1 MSETKVA
8 AEKKHSSLAR
18 GLIAGFIGGVAG
30 TAAKAFAER
39 IFVPQPKPAP
49 QELASARE
57 AANAP
62 TELAKA
68 TQSDAF
74 RWGLGA
80 VTGAAYGAI
89 AEFYPEATVKLG
101 AGFGLALESISH
113 ERAQPVQGARLVGCW
128 PFLKLTCTQAQP
140 APGPAAEAEAQ
151 SAREQGSETA
161 SYVVYGVTTELVRRL
176 VRRWL

>member
-8 AEKKHSSLAR
+8 AEKEHGSLVR

-30 TAAKAFAER
+30 TAAKTFAER

-89 AEFYPEATVKLG
+89 AEFYPEATVRLG
-101 AGFGLALESISH
+101 AGFGLALESLDQEASPVFG
-113 ERAQPVQGARLVGCW
+113 RASQLAIPVQ
-128 PFLKLTCTQAQP
+128 P
-140 APGPAAEAEAQ
+140 AQ
-151 SAREQGSETA
+151 SDVEPQPQTANGRTRETA